1 MLPLQWAW
9 GLIPGWW
16 TEIPHAVWSK
26 KIKNTPPKLLKDNAE
41 ENLDDLGSGDDLLD
55 TTPKA

>member
-1 MLPLQWAW
+1 M
-9 GLIPGWW
+9 PGWW